1 MSTHAMARSTTT
13 YVLRDSVTMLRRNLL
28 HWLRYPSLAIMLV
41 AQPVV
46 FLLLFVHVFG
56 GTLGAGLPGVQGGGD
71 RAEYL
76 VFITP
81 GILVMAVA
89 SVALGTAVEVA
100 LDMTGGI
107 IARFRT
113 MDIAQVSVLTG
124 HVLGAVVKTLF
135 AVAFALAFALL
146 LGYRSD
152 AGPGHWLIA
161 LVLLGLMAFAM
172 TWLTVGMGLAADSV
186 ETASNTPILLVILPF
201 LSSGFVPT
209 DAMPWGLRH
218 FAEHQP
224 FTPMI
229 DSLRALTGASACC
242 RSRLGTAPATGRTTP
257 VTSCSSSASAPWP
270 RPVSRSHGSRSCS
283 APRLRSSARRSPRST
298 PGFARRCASCRNTA
312 GESPGLPPVTHSP
325 CRPRWSRTLR
335 SCVPVESLK
344 RWSTANATAGS
355 WCPLAGR
362 TRSPH

>member
-1 MSTHAMARSTTT
+1 MTMQTTTRSTPG

-41 AQPVV
+41 AQPIL
-46 FLLLFVHVFG
+46 FLLLFVYVFG
-56 GTLGAGLPGVQGGGD
+56 GTLGAGLPGAPGGGD
-71 RAEYL
+71 RGDYL

-113 MDIAQVSVLTG
+113 MDIAKVSVLTG

-135 AVAFALAFALL
+135 AVVVTLGFALL

-152 AGPGHWLIA
+152 AGPAQWSAA
-161 LVLLGLMAFAM
+161 LALLTLMAFAM
-172 TWLTVGMGLAADSV
+172 TWLTVALGLAADSV
-186 ETASNTPILLVILPF
+186 ETASNTPLVLVMLPF

-229 DSLRALTGASACC
+229 DSLRALTSGQAA
-242 RSRLGTAPATGRTTP
+242 GTDLWLAVG
-257 VTSCSSSASAPWP
+257 W
-270 RPVSRSHGSRSCS
+270 
-283 APRLRSSARRSPRST
+283 
-298 PGFARRCASCRNTA
+298 CALIAA
-312 GESPGLPPVTHSP
+312 GGYL
-325 CRPRWSRTLR
+325 WSRRLFTK
-335 SCVPVESLK
+335 VPTK
-344 RWSTANATAGS
+344 
-355 WCPLAGR
+355 
-362 TRSPH
+362 

>member
-1 MSTHAMARSTTT
+1 MSTQTTTRSTTS
-13 YVLRDSVTMLRRNLL
+13 YVVQDSITMLRRNLL

-41 AQPVV
+41 AQPVL
-46 FLLLFVHVFG
+46 FLLLFVYVFG
-56 GTLGAGLPGVQGGGD
+56 GTLGAGLPGTPGGD
-71 RAEYL
+71 RSDYL

-81 GILVMAVA
+81 GILIMAVA

-100 LDMTGGI
+100 MDMTGGI

-113 MDIAQVSVLTG
+113 MAIAKVSVLTG

-135 AVAFALAFALL
+135 AVVVTLGFAVL

-152 AGPGHWLIA
+152 ATPGHWLIA
-161 LVLLGLMAFAM
+161 VALLVLMAFAM

-186 ETASNTPILLVILPF
+186 ETASNTPLFLVMLPF

-229 DSLRALTGASACC
+229 DTLRA
-242 RSRLGTAPATGRTTP
+242 
-257 VTSCSSSASAPWP
+257 VTS
-270 RPVSRSHGSRSCS
+270 
-283 APRLRSSARRSPRST
+283 
-298 PGFARRCASCRNTA
+298 
-312 GESPGLPPVTHSP
+312 GESAGSDLWLALGWCVLIALAGYL
-325 CRPRWSRTLR
+325 WSRRLFTK
-335 SCVPVESLK
+335 VPK
-344 RWSTANATAGS
+344 K
-355 WCPLAGR
+355 
-362 TRSPH
+362 